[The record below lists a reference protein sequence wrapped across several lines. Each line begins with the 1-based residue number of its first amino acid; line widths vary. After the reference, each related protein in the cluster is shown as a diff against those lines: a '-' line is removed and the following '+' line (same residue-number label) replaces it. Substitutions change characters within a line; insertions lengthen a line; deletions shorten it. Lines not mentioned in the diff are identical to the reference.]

1 MTAIPFHASARW
13 SRWQQSVVSPSPWRT
28 VVLLI
33 SLTVVVYLNT
43 LANAFAYDD
52 IPIIVNNPNVHRLD
66 WSALWLRGY
75 WSHVTGGGGNYR
87 PLTVST
93 FAVEYQLWGGRPA
106 GYHLVNILLHAAN
119 VVWLFH
125 LLRRYRVVLGLS
137 SLAAALFA
145 VHPVHT
151 EAVANIVGRAELL
164 GMFFGGLMWW
174 SWLQGRRG
182 GVKGWG
188 WRAVS
193 ALAYLAAVLSKE
205 NMIVLPAALF
215 AGEWLAG
222 RFRRLGALQAAGP
235 FVVFLVVLIPYFWL
249 RMLAGEGVEQQVEAG
264 HVPLAGRNLWER
276 CIIMAGVGVTWY
288 RLVIL
293 GYPLQMIYSIREF
306 DLTPTLQWRVLV
318 GLAITA
324 GLVGL
329 AVVCHRRVPLVTFAV
344 AFWFITLA
352 VTSNVLL
359 PLGTLLAERWLYL
372 PSVAAVLL
380 VSVAVWRSVHAGSAL
395 RLGALVG
402 TAGLLVFYSVVT
414 VWRNR
419 DWQNNVTVFESLVAT
434 APNNP
439 SGYMM
444 LGHELMTTDPVRT
457 RRLQEAALEL
467 DPAFLSP
474 QGSLA
479 ELDLREGKAA
489 AARDRLAR
497 LLAQEPPDLPT
508 PSGEWADWHALYA
521 KALALTGDLP
531 LALEHARIALRQSPN
546 SLKVLFET
554 SQVFLQAG
562 QIEAALAGFRQLTIH
577 DRDHGR
583 AYGNLATV
591 LIELERYAEA
601 EAVLLEGLQRAPGT
615 EALQARLDFVR
626 RQRARETPAPAA
638 VPPQR
643 LSPFDT
649 SP

>member
-1 MTAIPFHASARW
+1 MTAIPFQTSSWW
-13 SRWQQSVVSPSPWRT
+13 SHWYQSVVSPSPWRT

-43 LANAFAYDD
+43 LGNAFAYDD

-66 WSALWLRGY
+66 WSGLWLHGY
-75 WSHVTGGGGNYR
+75 WSHVAGGIGNYR

-93 FAVEYQLWGGRPA
+93 FAVEYQLWGERPA
-106 GYHLVNILLHAAN
+106 GYHLTNILLHAAN
-119 VVWLFH
+119 VAWLFY
-125 LLRRYRVVLGLS
+125 LLRRYRVAVGLAG
-137 SLAAALFA
+137 LAAALFA

-174 SWLQGRRG
+174 AWLQGRKG
-182 GVKGWG
+182 GLKGWG
-188 WRAVS
+188 WRVVS
-193 ALAYLAAVLSKE
+193 AVAYLAAVFSKE

-215 AGEWLAG
+215 VGEWLAG
-222 RFRRLGALQAAGP
+222 RFRRLSALQAARP
-235 FVVFLVVLIPYFWL
+235 FIVFLAVLVPYFWL

-276 CIIMAGVGVTWY
+276 CIIMTGVGVTWY

-293 GYPLQMIYSIREF
+293 GYPLQMMYSIREF
-306 DLTPTLQWRVLV
+306 DLTPALQWRVLA
-318 GLAITA
+318 GLSITV

-329 AVVCHRRVPLVTFAV
+329 AVVCRRRTPLVTFAV
-344 AFWFITLA
+344 VFWFVTLA

-380 VSVAVWRSVHAGSAL
+380 VSVAVWRSVHSGGAL
-395 RLGALVG
+395 RLAALVG
-402 TAGLLVFYSVVT
+402 LAGLLVFYSVIT

-419 DWQNNVTVFESLVAT
+419 DWQNNITLFESLVAV
-434 APNNP
+434 APDNP

-444 LGHELMTTDPVRT
+444 LGHELMTTDPVRA
-457 RRLQEAALEL
+457 RRLLEAALEL
-467 DPAFLSP
+467 DPVFLSP
-474 QGSLA
+474 QSSLA

-489 AARDRLAR
+489 AARDRLAQ
-497 LLAQEPPDLPT
+497 LLVQEPPNLPT
-508 PSGEWADWHALYA
+508 PSGEWAEWHALYA

-531 LALEHARIALRQSPN
+531 LALEHAQIALRQSPT

-554 SQVFLQAG
+554 SQVLLQAG
-562 QIEAALAGFRQLTIH
+562 QIGAALAGFRQLTIH
-577 DRDHGR
+577 DRDHER

-601 EAVLLEGLQRAPGT
+601 EAVLLEGLQRVPSSA
-615 EALQARLDFVR
+615 ALRTRLEFVR
-626 RQRARETPAPAA
+626 QRRAPEKH
-638 VPPQR
+638 PSTTR
-643 LSPFDT
+643 SSPRHSLLDT

>member
-13 SRWQQSVVSPSPWRT
+13 SRWQPSVISPSPRGA

-33 SLTVVVYLNT
+33 SLAVAVYLNT
-43 LANAFAYDD
+43 LGNAFAYDD
-52 IPIIVNNPNVHRLD
+52 IPLIVNNPNVHQPD

-93 FAVEYQLWGGRPA
+93 FAVEYQLWGERPV

-119 VVWLFH
+119 VAWLFH
-125 LLRRYRVVLGLS
+125 LLRRYRVAVGLAG
-137 SLAAALFA
+137 LAAALFA

-174 SWLQGRRG
+174 SWLQGRKG
-182 GVKGWG
+182 GLKGWR

-222 RFRRLGALQAAGP
+222 RFRRVGVLQAAWP
-235 FVVFLVVLIPYFWL
+235 FIVFLVVLIPYFWL
-249 RMLAGEGVEQQVEAG
+249 RMLAGEGVEQQVEVG

-288 RLVIL
+288 RLVMF
-293 GYPLQMIYSIREF
+293 GYPLQMLYGIREF

-329 AVVCHRRVPLVTFAV
+329 AFVCRRRAPLVTFAV

-352 VTSNVLL
+352 VTSNVVL

-380 VSVAVWRSVHAGSAL
+380 VSVAVLRGVHAGGAL

-402 TAGLLVFYSVVT
+402 LAGLLVFYSVVT

-419 DWQNNVTVFESLVAT
+419 DWQNNVTIFESLVTT

-444 LGHELMTTDPVRT
+444 LGHELMTSDPARA

-497 LLAQEPPDLPT
+497 LLAQEPPNLPT

-531 LALEHARIALRQSPN
+531 LALEQSRIALRQSPT

-562 QIEAALAGFRQLTIH
+562 QIDAALAGFRQLTIH

-583 AYGNLATV
+583 AYSNLATV

-601 EAVLLEGLQRAPGT
+601 EAVLLEGLQRAPGA

-638 VPPQR
+638 GPPQR
-643 LSPFDT
+643 LSPSDT

>member
-1 MTAIPFHASARW
+1 MTATPFQTNFW
-13 SRWQQSVVSPSPWRT
+13 WERWQLSVVSSSPRRT

-33 SLTVVVYLNT
+33 SLAVVVYLNT
-43 LANAFAYDD
+43 LGNAFAYDD
-52 IPIIVNNPNVHRLD
+52 VPIIVNNPSVHQLD

-75 WSHVTGGGGNYR
+75 WSHISSGIGNYR

-93 FAVEYQLWGGRPA
+93 FAVEYQLWGEHPA

-119 VVWLFH
+119 VAWLFY
-125 LLRRYRVVLGLS
+125 LLRRYRVAAGLA

-182 GVKGWG
+182 GVKGWS

-235 FVVFLVVLIPYFWL
+235 FVIFLAVLVPYFWL
-249 RMLAGEGVEQQVEAG
+249 RMLAGEGVDQQVEAA
-264 HVPLAGRNLWER
+264 HVPLAGRNPWER

-288 RLVIL
+288 RLVLI
-293 GYPLQMIYSIREF
+293 GYPLQAFYSIREF
-306 DLTPTLQWRVLV
+306 DLTPNLQWRVTV
-318 GLAITA
+318 GFAITA
-324 GLVGL
+324 SLLGL
-329 AVVCHRRVPLVTFAV
+329 ALAYRRRAPLVTFAV
-344 AFWFITLA
+344 VFWFITLS
-352 VTSNVLL
+352 VTSNVVL
-359 PLGTLLAERWLYL
+359 PIGALLAERWLYL

-380 VSVAVWRSVHAGSAL
+380 VSIAALWGVRAGGAL
-395 RLGALVG
+395 RLGTLVG
-402 TAGLLVFYSVVT
+402 MTSLLVFYSVVT

-419 DWQNNVTVFESLVAT
+419 DWRNNVTLFESLVAT

-439 SGYMM
+439 SGYML
-444 LGHELMTTDPVRT
+444 LGQELGESDPQRA
-457 RRLQEAALEL
+457 RELQMCALQL
-467 DPAFLSP
+467 DPELLPP

-489 AARDRLAR
+489 AARDRLAA
-497 LLAQEPPDLPT
+497 LLAQEPPNLPT
-508 PSGEWADWHALYA
+508 PAGEWAEWHALYA

-531 LALEHARIALRQSPN
+531 LALEHARIALRQSPA
-546 SLKVLFET
+546 SLNVIFET

-583 AYGNLATV
+583 AYSNFATV

-601 EAVLLEGLQRAPGT
+601 EAVLLEGLQLVPDS
-615 EALQARLDFVR
+615 EALRARLEFVR
-626 RQRARETPAPAA
+626 QRRAQEKLPSTTRS
-638 VPPQR
+638 
-643 LSPFDT
+643 SPKHSVLNT